1 MIQFNLLPDVKLDY
15 IKAERQKH
23 LVVSISTIAS
33 IAAVA
38 LFVIL
43 IVIVDVWQK
52 KSMNDLNSDITTSS
66 TQLQNTNS
74 LNKILTVQNQ
84 LGALETL
91 HNQKPV
97 VSRLFGYLQQVTPAS
112 VTIATLN
119 VDYTQHTITITGAA
133 GSIDDIN
140 TFVDTLKFATYGTSS
155 TSSQQNAF
163 TNVVLASFSRSSKSA
178 TYTVNL
184 GFAPTI
190 FSETSKAVLTVPNK
204 ITTRSILDQPTIFN
218 STNSTGTGN

>member
-23 LVVSISTIAS
+23 LVVSVSTIAS
-33 IAAVA
+33 IAAVT

-43 IVIVDVWQK
+43 IVVVDVWQK
-52 KSMNDLNSDITTSS
+52 KSMSDLNADITTDSSQLQS
-66 TQLQNTNS
+66 TQS

-97 VSRLFGYLQQVTPAS
+97 VSRLFGYLQQITPATA
-112 VTIATLN
+112 TIATLN
-119 VDYTQHTITITGAA
+119 VDYTQQTMTITGSAKT
-133 GSIDDIN
+133 IDDVN

-155 TSSQQNAF
+155 SSTQQNAF
-163 TNVVLASFSRSSKSA
+163 TNVVLSSFSRSTNSA
-178 TYTVNL
+178 TYTINL
-184 GFAPTI
+184 SFAPTI
-190 FSETSKAVLTVPNK
+190 FSETSNVVLTVPNK
-204 ITTRSILDQPTIFN
+204 ITTRSVLGLPALFN
-218 STNSTGTGN
+218 TTNTGNQ

>member
-33 IAAVA
+33 IVAVS

-52 KSMNDLNSDITTSS
+52 KTMDDLNSDITSS
-66 TQLQNTNS
+66 SQQLQSTNS

-84 LGALETL
+84 LAALESL

-97 VSRLFGYLQQVTPAS
+97 VSRLFSYLQQITPATI
-112 VTIATLN
+112 TIATLN
-119 VDYTQHTITITGAA
+119 ADFTQDTVTITGAA
-133 GSIDDIN
+133 SSIDDVN
-140 TFVDTLKFATYGTSS
+140 TFTDTLKFATYGTSA
-155 TSSQQNAF
+155 TASQKNAF
-163 TNVVLASFSRSSKSA
+163 SNVVLASFSRSSKSA
-178 TYTVNL
+178 TYTINL
-184 GFAPTI
+184 SFDPTI
-190 FSETSKAVLTVPNK
+190 FSETSNVVLTVPNK
-204 ITTRSILDQPTIFN
+204 ITTRSVIDQPTIFN
-218 STNSTGTGN
+218 DTNTGSQ